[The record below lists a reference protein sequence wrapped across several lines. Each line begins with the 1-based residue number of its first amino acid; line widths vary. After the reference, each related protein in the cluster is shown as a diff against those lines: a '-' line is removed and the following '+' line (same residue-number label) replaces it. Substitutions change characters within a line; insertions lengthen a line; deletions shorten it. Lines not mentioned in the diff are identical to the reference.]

1 MSENKMGTM
10 EIKKLL
16 LTMSVPIMISMLI
29 QALYNI
35 VDSMFVA
42 RVSEDA
48 LTAIS
53 LCYPIQMIMIA
64 VACGTAVGMNTPLA
78 RYLGEGKGSNANQTA
93 LHGIFLA
100 ICNGIVF
107 ALLGFFFSKNFIIFF
122 STDAHIVEMGTSY
135 LRICT
140 ICSFSIFIQITY
152 ERIMQ
157 ATGNTVYNMVIQII
171 GALTNIILDPIFI
184 FGYFGIPAMGV
195 TGAAIAT
202 VVGQIF
208 AMILGI
214 VITQKKITAVRL
226 SLKQWKFN
234 INIIKQ
240 IYRVGFPAILMQ
252 SITSFM
258 TVFMNIILMP
268 FSLLAVSVFSIYY
281 KLQQFLLMAIMG
293 MTCALIPI
301 VSYNYGAGKK
311 TRILEAIHFS
321 LLLSVAVMLVGTVVF
336 QIFPEQLLYLFDAKE
351 NMLEIGI
358 PALRIISISFVFVGV
373 SMVLC
378 SAFQALEYE
387 KKSLIITLLR
397 QLLILVPLTW
407 VLAHTVGLNNCWWAF
422 PITEIVCAGISL
434 KILSTVKKDVLNI

>member
-1 MSENKMGTM
+1 
-10 EIKKLL
+10 
-16 LTMSVPIMISMLI
+16 
-29 QALYNI
+29 
-35 VDSMFVA
+35 
-42 RVSEDA
+42 
-48 LTAIS
+48 
-53 LCYPIQMIMIA
+53 
-64 VACGTAVGMNTPLA
+64 MNTPLA

-226 SLKQWKFN
+226 SLKQWKFKEN
-234 INIIKQ
+234 HK
-240 IYRVGFPAILMQ
+240 V
-252 SITSFM
+252 
-258 TVFMNIILMP
+258 
-268 FSLLAVSVFSIYY
+268 
-281 KLQQFLLMAIMG
+281 
-293 MTCALIPI
+293 
-301 VSYNYGAGKK
+301 
-311 TRILEAIHFS
+311 
-321 LLLSVAVMLVGTVVF
+321 
-336 QIFPEQLLYLFDAKE
+336 IFDYLF
-351 NMLEIGI
+351 
-358 PALRIISISFVFVGV
+358 
-373 SMVLC
+373 
-378 SAFQALEYE
+378 
-387 KKSLIITLLR
+387 KSSYMP
-397 QLLILVPLTW
+397 V
-407 VLAHTVGLNNCWWAF
+407 
-422 PITEIVCAGISL
+422 
-434 KILSTVKKDVLNI
+434 